1 MTADEII
8 KHLQL
13 NKHEPDAQWSAVLNA
28 AGRTDF
34 WWPDLVEDVWR
45 LLCEERQRAGKP

>member
-1 MTADEII
+1 MAGGVSM
-8 KHLQL
+8 KL
-13 NKHEPDAQWSAVLNA
+13 DAQWSAVLNA